1 MVRVTPEQVL
11 ARFKQDGS
19 FDTLRH
25 ALLSSFQDSKGGA
38 KFDALVNSA
47 LHSLAAE
54 HAKDLLSGIR
64 SAINGAMEAGAG
76 AVSRP
81 LEVEGP
87 RGMMAGGRLGG
98 HSFYRRGDSVAAFVP
113 TTDPLLTAPQ
123 YACIQAE
130 IVACD
135 APKNMYTV
143 RDTSALPHA
152 QDTWAVYWDQM
163 LMIKKAMEQSYRIGD
178 QVYALFRDDLHPDT
192 AVSTEFFPG
201 RIVHVGMTSLAV
213 EFRDHIIGHA
223 YYDEVFAA
231 GRVGFLRRQSDK
243 RRRADA
249 PDAMVE
255 VHGRVIPSFIGFW
268 PSEEAPALGKRNR
281 SVKYRPRRR
290 LLIQPHRPLV
300 PPAAPSPPHM
310 QITQSRASSEIE
322 MDTSS
327 SPQSPAIPTASAVPH
342 VPVSA
347 PVSLPPPPPP
357 PVSAPP
363 PPPPPQIP
371 AADIAQVSSE
381 EEGEIEPEDG
391 ELASSRESHAPSP
404 RLSYPGTHR
413 SPSRTGRQDSWRHES
428 VRRQE
433 PFRSRSPAYSRRR
446 SPIHYDT
453 GSRHQAYEPYR
464 SPRDYYRGRSPAHA
478 YRGRRGSRS
487 RSPPRYTDRSR
498 YRSRSPWINGPRQ
511 PSQHRGY
518 R

>member
-47 LHSLAAE
+47 LHNLAAE
-54 HAKDLLSGIR
+54 FPRHTPDRTATLEQRLGEQLARQGRLDQLERAARNHLMSPQTRKDLLSGIR

-98 HSFYRRGDSVAAFVP
+98 HSFYRRGDLVAAFVP

-143 RDTSALPHA
+143 RDTSALPHV

-213 EFRDHIIGHA
+213 EFRDHIIGHV

-268 PSEEAPALGKRNR
+268 PSEEAPALGKRDRN
-281 SVKYRPRRR
+281 VKYRPLPP
-290 LLIQPHRPLV
+290 LLIQPHRPPA

-322 MDTSS
+322 MDT
-327 SPQSPAIPTASAVPH
+327 
-342 VPVSA
+342 
-347 PVSLPPPPPP
+347 
-357 PVSAPP
+357 
-363 PPPPPQIP
+363 
-371 AADIAQVSSE
+371 
-381 EEGEIEPEDG
+381 
-391 ELASSRESHAPSP
+391 
-404 RLSYPGTHR
+404 
-413 SPSRTGRQDSWRHES
+413 
-428 VRRQE
+428 
-433 PFRSRSPAYSRRR
+433 
-446 SPIHYDT
+446 
-453 GSRHQAYEPYR
+453 
-464 SPRDYYRGRSPAHA
+464 
-478 YRGRRGSRS
+478 
-487 RSPPRYTDRSR
+487 
-498 YRSRSPWINGPRQ
+498 
-511 PSQHRGY
+511 
-518 R
+518 